1 VRLDNAKQQL
11 SETRPAAKIVVHY
24 YPFMIDPGT
33 QPDGE
38 PYDDYNRRRWGGDGW
53 TRSMKQMG
61 RKEGAPYNNWV
72 TWPNTTHCS
81 RLLLLAEKH
90 GLGDQV
96 IGRLYRMCYE
106 EGLNVSLRETVAR
119 AAREVGVP
127 GGEEYIH
134 SEEGM
139 RELRDALSTSTVNGK
154 RVRAAPTFNLR
165 VGSASH
171 DFSGAQESDQWLSI
185 LEQCADH
192 AASAGR

>member
-1 VRLDNAKQQL
+1 MQGEAVVHLDIYTDVAWPWCHLAKVRLDNAKQQL

-81 RLLLLAEKH
+81 RLLLLA
-90 GLGDQV
+90 
-96 IGRLYRMCYE
+96 
-106 EGLNVSLRETVAR
+106 
-119 AAREVGVP
+119 
-127 GGEEYIH
+127 
-134 SEEGM
+134 
-139 RELRDALSTSTVNGK
+139 
-154 RVRAAPTFNLR
+154 
-165 VGSASH
+165 
-171 DFSGAQESDQWLSI
+171 
-185 LEQCADH
+185 
-192 AASAGR
+192 